1 MRIEVTDFR
10 QYSKNTLRG
19 FLAIHLPS
27 VGLEIRDLALH
38 EKNGKRWLQLPAKPY
53 TKPDGGQGWSYI
65 VSFPEKDLYHQFQ
78 DVALKA
84 LDDFQRETRR
94 NSSDNFPTA

>member
-10 QYSKNTLRG
+10 PYRKNTLQG
-19 FLAIHLPS
+19 FLTILLPS
-27 VGLEIRDLALH
+27 VGLEIRDLGLH

-65 VSFPEKDLYHQFQ
+65 VSFPEKNRYNQFQ

-84 LDDFQRETRR
+84 LDDYQRQARR
-94 NSSDNFPTA
+94 NSSDDFPTA